1 MELKPGAYKVIFN
14 EYVSIPD
21 DVAGLAF
28 TRSSLLRCGA
38 ALNNAVW
45 DPGYHGRSEAM
56 LVVTNSHG
64 IKLKKNA
71 KLVQIVFVKLT
82 SAPKQVYTGIF
93 KGENSKK

>member
-1 MELKPGAYKVIFN
+1 MLPSLG
-14 EYVSIPD
+14 D
-21 DVAGLAF
+21 RAGF